1 MIDNISQAT
10 LDVIEAIRK
19 KIPVKFTYMDL
30 TRIVNPTGFYGD
42 FYGFEGTYAEDETQ
56 HRRFSFDKV
65 DDWQGVVLPYTVFVE
80 INMYD
85 YPTDE
90 EVRSYLEPIA
100 DGMDPLVYRIKP
112 RVV

>member
-1 MIDNISQAT
+1 
-10 LDVIEAIRK
+10 
-19 KIPVKFTYMDL
+19 
-30 TRIVNPTGFYGD
+30 
-42 FYGFEGTYAEDETQ
+42 
-56 HRRFSFDKV
+56 
-65 DDWQGVVLPYTVFVE
+65 
-80 INMYD
+80 MYD